1 MYGSVGE
8 TIQWDTPRGVL
19 SGQIMF
25 VHEDLTG
32 DGIDYYSIAT
42 GPNPMDR
49 HFLNSNMMRQL
60 KVENLTR
67 AEAA

>member
-1 MYGSVGE
+1 MYGSVGD

-19 SGQIMF
+19 SGQIAF

-42 GPNPMDR
+42 GPEPMDR
-49 HFLNSNMMRQL
+49 HFLDSDAMSNL
-60 KVENLTR
+60 NVIKINL
-67 AEAA
+67 A

>member
-19 SGQIMF
+19 SGQIAF

-42 GPNPMDR
+42 GPEPMDR
-49 HFLNSNMMRQL
+49 HFLDSDTMSNL
-60 KVENLTR
+60 NVIKINL
-67 AEAA
+67 A